1 MKKKLENE
9 PKTNSDS
16 QRVLAPAYHRHVA
29 SIDPAVQARL
39 IRDLEPVV
47 AVEYARHLAVQ
58 RIWYPHEYVPWSEGR
73 TFAGPLNGDA
83 WEAKDSKLSG
93 IAQDSLVLNLMTEDN
108 LPSYHTEIAIAMG
121 RDGAWG
127 NWIERWTAEEA
138 RHAIVIR
145 DYLMATRGVDP
156 YELEDL
162 RMAHMQLGYQTP
174 YDTDM
179 LHTVAYVSFQ
189 ELATRISHRN
199 TGRISNDPIA
209 ETLLQRVSLDEN
221 LHMIF
226 YRNLLGSAID
236 LEPNAAMRAITD
248 VVSNFAMPGVGM
260 PGFGRKAV
268 QIALA
273 GIYDMKQHLD
283 EVVAPVL
290 RAWNVFEREDLSGD
304 GALAREELKI
314 FLEAAEVDANRF
326 IEKRELYFE
335 RLIARG
341 QEPIRLT

>member
-1 MKKKLENE
+1 M
-9 PKTNSDS
+9 
-16 QRVLAPAYHRHVA
+16 A
-29 SIDPAVQARL
+29 SIDPSIQLRL
-39 IRDLEPVV
+39 IRDLEPTV
-47 AVEYARHLAVQ
+47 AVELERHLSVLKN
-58 RIWYPHEYVPWSEGR
+58 WYPHEYVPWSEGR

-83 WEAKDSKLSG
+83 WEAKDSKLST

-108 LPSYHTEIAIAMG
+108 LPSYHTEIAISMG

-127 NWIERWTAEEA
+127 NWVERWTAEEA
-138 RHAIVIR
+138 RHSIVIR

-162 RMAHMQLGYQTP
+162 RMAHMQLGYTTP
-174 YDTDM
+174 YDKDM
-179 LHTVAYVSFQ
+179 LHTIAYVSFQ

-199 TGRISNDPIA
+199 TGRISKDPIA
-209 ETLLQRVSLDEN
+209 EALLQRVALDEN

-226 YRNLLGSAID
+226 YRNLFGKALD

-248 VVSNFAMPGVGM
+248 VVSDFAMPGVGM

-273 GIYDMKQHLD
+273 GIYDQKQHID

-290 RAWNVFEREDLSGD
+290 RAWNIFDREDLTGE
-304 GALAREELKI
+304 GAKARDELAAFITKAEE
-314 FLEAAEVDANRF
+314 DANRF
-326 IEKRELYFE
+326 IEKRDAHFD
-335 RLIARG
+335 RLVARG

>member
-1 MKKKLENE
+1 MEK
-9 PKTNSDS
+9 D
-16 QRVLAPAYHRHVA
+16 AA
-29 SIDPAVQARL
+29 SIQARL

-47 AVEYARHLAVQ
+47 AVELERHLAIQ
-58 RIWYPHEYVPWSEGR
+58 KNWYPHEYVPWSEGR

-83 WEAKDSKLSG
+83 WEAKDSRLTSV
-93 IAQDSLVLNLMTEDN
+93 AQDSLILNLLTEDN
-108 LPSYHTEIAIAMG
+108 LPSYHTEISLSMG

-138 RHAIVIR
+138 RHSIVIR

-162 RMAHMQLGYQTP
+162 RMAHMSLGYQTP
-174 YDTDM
+174 YENDM
-179 LHTVAYVSFQ
+179 LHTIAYVSFQ

-199 TGRISNDPIA
+199 TGRISNDPMAEAMMQRIA
-209 ETLLQRVSLDEN
+209 LDEN

-226 YRNLLGSAID
+226 YRNSLSAALE
-236 LEPNAAMRAITD
+236 LEPDAAMRAITD
-248 VVSNFAMPGVGM
+248 VVTNFDMPGANM

-273 GIYDMKQHLD
+273 GIYDMQQHLD
-283 EVVAPVL
+283 EVIAPVL
-290 RAWNVFEREDLSGD
+290 RAWNIFDREDF
-304 GALAREELKI
+304 GAIGNAAREELVV
-314 FLEAAEVDANRF
+314 FLAKSQADANIF
-326 IEKRELYFE
+326 SDKRDVHFQ

-341 QEPIRLT
+341 QEPIRLQK

>member
-1 MKKKLENE
+1 M
-9 PKTNSDS
+9 
-16 QRVLAPAYHRHVA
+16 AP
-29 SIDPAVQARL
+29 IDPAIQARL

-47 AVEYARHLAVQ
+47 AVELERHLSVQ
-58 RIWYPHEYVPWSEGR
+58 KNWYPHEYVPWSEGR
-73 TFAGPLNGDA
+73 DFAGPLNGDA
-83 WEAKDSKLSG
+83 WEAKDSRLTA

-127 NWIERWTAEEA
+127 NWIERWTAEEN
-138 RHAIVIR
+138 RHGIVMR

-162 RMAHMQLGYQTP
+162 RMAHMSLGYQTP
-174 YDTDM
+174 YETDM

-199 TGRISNDPIA
+199 TGRISDDPIC
-209 ETLLQRVSLDEN
+209 EGMLQRISMDEN

-226 YRNLLGSAID
+226 YRNLLGNAID

-248 VVSNFAMPGVGM
+248 VVTNFAMPGVGM

-273 GIYDMKQHLD
+273 GIYDMPQHLE
-283 EVVAPVL
+283 EVIAPVL
-290 RAWNVFEREDLSGD
+290 RAWNVFDREDLTGD
-304 GALAREELKI
+304 GQAARNELAE
-314 FLEAAEVDANRF
+314 FLAQANIDAARF
-326 IEKRELYFE
+326 GEKREAHFE
-335 RLIARG
+335 KLIARG
-341 QEPIRLT
+341 QEPIRLAK

>member
-1 MKKKLENE
+1 M
-9 PKTNSDS
+9 
-16 QRVLAPAYHRHVA
+16 A

-47 AVEYARHLAVQ
+47 AVELERHLSVQ
-58 RIWYPHEYVPWSEGR
+58 KNWYPHEYVPWSEGR

-93 IAQDSLVLNLMTEDN
+93 IAQDALVLNLMTEDN
-108 LPSYHTEIAIAMG
+108 LPSYHTEIAISMG

-138 RHAIVIR
+138 RHSIAIR

-162 RMAHMQLGYQTP
+162 RMAHMQLGYETS
-174 YDTDM
+174 YDKDM

-199 TGRISNDPIA
+199 TGRISHDPTA
-209 ETLLQRVSLDEN
+209 EGLLQRVALDEN

-226 YRNLLGSAID
+226 YRNLLGKAID

-248 VVSNFAMPGVGM
+248 VVSDFAMPGVGM

-273 GIYDMKQHLD
+273 GIYDLKQHVD
-283 EVVAPVL
+283 DVVAPVL
-290 RAWNVFEREDLSGD
+290 RAWNIFDRDDLTDD
-304 GALAREELKI
+304 GARARDDLGVYLAKASE
-314 FLEAAEVDANRF
+314 DASRF
-326 IEKRELYFE
+326 IEKRDAHFD
-335 RLIARG
+335 RLVARG
-341 QEPIRLT
+341 QEPIRLM